1 MTLDIAELYR
11 KALALAPRWV
21 RWSLLASLIVGE
33 ILQVIDK
40 ILFNG
45 NLRLAIDPTKLN
57 QHEWMLLGIA
67 LTMPPSLLWR
77 AIRRARGGLT
87 PYEKAEEY
95 IAILKLVSDDAH
107 RTQSEKQ
114 TFWSTILSRLADEFA
129 VGESPPNAKALA
141 ARVKDDLAA
150 RRHGFR

>member
-11 KALALAPRWV
+11 KALAVAPRWV
-21 RWSLLASLIVGE
+21 RWSFLTSLIVGE

-45 NLRLAIDPTKLN
+45 NIWLSIDPAKLD
-57 QHEWMLLGIA
+57 QHEWVLLGIA
-67 LTMPPSLLWR
+67 LTMPPSFLWH
-77 AIRRARGGLT
+77 IMRRARGGLT

-107 RTQSEKQ
+107 RTPAQKQ
-114 TFWSTILSRLADEFA
+114 LFWSGILSRLADEFA
-129 VGESPPNAKALA
+129 VGKPPPDAKALA
-141 ARVKDDLAA
+141 TRVKNDLAEN
-150 RRHGFR
+150 